1 VDERI
6 LPVDISDAIELSA
19 WARLDEEGADKVE
32 AELKERIKILGRRLK
47 KTKSYVKDIR
57 KSSRNQ
63 NLSAEKIF
71 RADCS
76 EQKRERLKKELE
88 TVCRNYSAL
97 LAARAGVP
105 MDFVFNSKVYI
116 KDDEI
121 NVLLGYYDDNI
132 GQCRHGH
139 YVYNIR
145 TRKYSYARLPFEQH
159 GPEHHFDRP
168 VDEINLMLKKYYKK
182 GRSHH

>member
-1 VDERI
+1 MDERI
-6 LPVDISDAIELSA
+6 LPAEIADAIELSF
-19 WARLDEEGADKVE
+19 WARLDDEGVNKAE
-32 AELKERIKILGRRLK
+32 AELKERIKILSRRLK
-47 KTKSYVKDIR
+47 KTKCYVKDIR

-63 NLSAEKIF
+63 NLSAEKTF

-121 NVLLGYYDDNI
+121 NVLLGYYDENI
-132 GQCRHGH
+132 GQRCHGH

-145 TRKYSYARLPFEQH
+145 TRKYSYARLPFESR
-159 GPEHHFDRP
+159 GPKHHFDEP
-168 VDEINLMLKKYYKK
+168 VDEINLMLQKYYKK
-182 GRSHH
+182 RRSYH